1 MNMYALGMIHFVVQD
16 LENLLE
22 KCNTYEV
29 AIKVEGSVKLF
40 SSSQIVVP
48 SKIKV
53 NNQCFQ

>member
-1 MNMYALGMIHFVVQD
+1 MHALGMIHFVVQV
-16 LENLLE
+16 LENSLE
-22 KCNTYEV
+22 KCNTHEV